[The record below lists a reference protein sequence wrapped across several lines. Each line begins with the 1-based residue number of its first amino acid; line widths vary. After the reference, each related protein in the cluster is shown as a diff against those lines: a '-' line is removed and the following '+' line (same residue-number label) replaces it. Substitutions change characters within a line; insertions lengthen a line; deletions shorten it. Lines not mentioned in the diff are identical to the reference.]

1 MDLERRFIM
10 INSTVNE
17 LRQKSDAARDRIGRQ
32 LDGMASHLDRV
43 PAPGEWSA
51 RQVLCHLLFEPGFNA
66 VALLQSFAPR
76 DLPVVDVVPG
86 QVTVTPERARMTL
99 PELVGALD
107 AQRREVFA
115 YLETL
120 DERGLAAKARI
131 PIFEPLVGTDEIT
144 VPIFVGAMFDRHWNA
159 HADQL
164 GQIRRAV
171 GLPEAE
177 YTSSTA

>member
-1 MDLERRFIM
+1 M

-17 LRQKSDAARDRIGRQ
+17 LRKKSEAARDRIGCQ
-32 LDGMASHLDRV
+32 LEGMASHLDRS

-51 RQVLCHLLFEPGFNA
+51 RQVLCHLLFEPGFDA
-66 VALLQSFAPR
+66 VALLRTFAPR

-107 AQRREVFA
+107 AQRRDVFA
-115 YLETL
+115 YLATL
-120 DERGLAAKARI
+120 DDRGLAAKARI
-131 PIFEPLVGTDEIT
+131 PIFESLVGTDEIT
-144 VPIFVGAMFDRHWNA
+144 MPIFVGAMFDHHWHA

-164 GQIRRAV
+164 GQIRRAA
-171 GLPEAE
+171 GLPEAK
-177 YTSSTA
+177 YTRPAA